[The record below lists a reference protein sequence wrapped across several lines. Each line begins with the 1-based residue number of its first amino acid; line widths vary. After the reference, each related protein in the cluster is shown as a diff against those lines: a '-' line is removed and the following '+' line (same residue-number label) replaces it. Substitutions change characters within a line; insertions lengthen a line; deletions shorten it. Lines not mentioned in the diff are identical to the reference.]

1 MIRPANICRPPVL
14 LCAARRLV
22 CFGLT
27 MLLWA
32 LPAAVHAADVDAE
45 AAQALQQSYDRE
57 GAGKI
62 VDSLSALDG
71 LPAARQGTYMA
82 QLRRGWLLY
91 RLGRYADSI
100 DAYQRAIAA
109 APKAIEPR
117 VGVLLPQAALRRYS
131 DVEGQAKAVLSIDPH
146 NYLATLRLAFAY
158 YNAGRFGEAAGL
170 YAQLKELYPS
180 DPEVRSGLGWSL
192 LKAGKSVEASRE
204 LRELLSIQPRHA
216 LAKQGL
222 ELLQVAR

>member
-1 MIRPANICRPPVL
+1 MRFARQSQRLASTSHTAPRLLGWGLLTLLLGPVPI
-14 LCAARRLV
+14 AQ
-22 CFGLT
+22 
-27 MLLWA
+27 
-32 LPAAVHAADVDAE
+32 AADVDAE

-57 GAGKI
+57 GAGKL
-62 VDSLSALDG
+62 VESLGALDG
-71 LPAARQGTYMA
+71 LPAARQSTYMA

-100 DAYQRAIAA
+100 EAYNRAIAA
-109 APKAIEPR
+109 APRAIEPR
-117 VGVLLPQAALRRYS
+117 VGVLLPQTALRRYG
-131 DVEGQAKAVLSIDPH
+131 DVETQARVVLTVEPH

-158 YNAGRFGEAAGL
+158 YNAGRFTESATL

-180 DPEVRSGLGWSL
+180 DAEVRSGLGWSL
-192 LKAGKSVEASRE
+192 LKAGRAAEATRE

-222 ELLQVAR
+222 EILQSAR